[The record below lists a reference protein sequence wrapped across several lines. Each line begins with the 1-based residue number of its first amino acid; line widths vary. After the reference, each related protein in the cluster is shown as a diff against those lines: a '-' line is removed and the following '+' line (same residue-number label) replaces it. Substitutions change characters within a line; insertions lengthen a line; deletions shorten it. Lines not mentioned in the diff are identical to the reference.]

1 VMKGAG
7 SVLAGIDKMKTL
19 RIHVTRRSQNLIN
32 EFRSYTWS
40 KDKDG
45 NFVNVPIDA
54 FNHAIDAVRYYV
66 LGKLLGRILRSVRV
80 TADDVPY

>member
-1 VMKGAG
+1 MKGAG

-32 EFRSYTWS
+32 EFRNYTWS

-54 FNHAIDAVRYYV
+54 FNPAIDAVRYYV